1 MTVPCLTQDELL
13 NLIKGNGWEI
23 ASTDYWE
30 EYDRL
35 VLEKNDSI
43 FIFQCKQKHK
53 YFFLEVVKT
62 CQLMKIP
69 PPEDH
74 IHSYYLYKKKY
85 EDECYCE
92 SKKKFKDCHGKD
104 SIPA

>member
-13 NLIKGNGWEI
+13 DLIKGNGWDI
-23 ASTDYWE
+23 VSTDYWE

-43 FIFQCKQKHK
+43 FIFQCKQKKK

-62 CQLMKIP
+62 CKLLKIAP
-69 PPEDH
+69 PIEH
-74 IHSYYLYKKKY
+74 IHSYYLHKKMY
-85 EDECYCE
+85 DDECYCGE
-92 SKKKFKDCHGKD
+92 KKKFKECHGKD
-104 SIPA
+104 